1 MTKEELQTS
10 LELIKSEIKKIKKQ
24 YACEMKDG
32 LAYNEF
38 LSASDGFEMLINRI
52 NKQVKKFN

>member
-1 MTKEELQTS
+1 
-10 LELIKSEIKKIKKQ
+10 
-24 YACEMKDG
+24 MKDG
-32 LAYNEF
+32 LAYDDI